1 MGYHF
6 QMHVWEAYSNTSI
19 VIFWQK
25 LQVWFEFCYTEAGGS
40 SSWDFSNTHTQPP
53 ELSSNDSGYAPQQ
66 HQQDGSFSQE
76 AESLFI
82 QPINWLYTH
91 THTHAERHMET
102 FSAKE
107 LLYNELGE
115 IGFHMESQKES
126 LRSLSKWMS
135 EHLLIWIIFIY
146 LFTVNDCYFLQ
157 GLFQNILL
165 LSLPWRSSFQSREH
179 HSLTMNTIYQEMP
192 SPGWEREMMK
202 EKHNQMA
209 WQDGCT
215 VLLLVPPSSSL
226 TETTPAAAS

>member
-1 MGYHF
+1 MC
-6 QMHVWEAYSNTSI
+6 EKPT
-19 VIFWQK
+19 VIPAS
-25 LQVWFEFCYTEAGGS
+25 WFSDKNCKCDS
-40 SSWDFSNTHTQPP
+40 SSVTQKQGEAAAEISATLTPS
-53 ELSSNDSGYAPQQ
+53 LQSSALMTVDMLRSSISKMDHLVKKQNHYLYSPLTG
-66 HQQDGSFSQE
+66 
-76 AESLFI
+76 
-82 QPINWLYTH
+82 YTH

-192 SPGWEREMMK
+192 SPGWERETMK

-209 WQDGCT
+209 RQDGCT